1 MIVAMKAMPSGALFA
16 AALLFNSCSTAPPPA
31 ASKPP
36 MSSIQKTP
44 FGQTKDGL
52 AVDLYT
58 ITNPS
63 GASVAI
69 STYGGTVQALNVK
82 DRTGKLG
89 DVVLGFDTLDGYL
102 GEHPYFGA
110 LIGRYGN
117 RIAKGKF
124 TLNGKTYTLA
134 INNGPNALHGGIKG
148 FSRQVWKAAEV
159 GNNALELS
167 YVSKDGEEGYPGTLT
182 ATVRYTFTP
191 ANELRIDY
199 TATTDADTVANLTN
213 HSYFNLAGSPD
224 NLSHQIE
231 IYADRFTP
239 VDGGLIPTGELK
251 PVQGTPFDFTTPHAI
266 GERIDANDEQIKR
279 GGGYDHNFVFTKFDG
294 QLNPVAKVTEA
305 TSGRVMEVLTTEPA
319 VQFYTGNFLNGT
331 IKGKGGRV
339 IQRRAALC
347 LETQHYPDSP
357 NHPMFPTTVIKTGET
372 RKSTTV
378 YRFSVQ

>member
-1 MIVAMKAMPSGALFA
+1 MKFAWFA
-16 AALLFNSCSTAPPPA
+16 AALALTSCSTAPKPEA
-31 ASKPP
+31 TTPP
-36 MSSIQKTP
+36 MKNIVKKP
-44 FGQTKDGL
+44 FGQTKDGI

-63 GASVAI
+63 GASVSLA
-69 STYGGTVQALNVK
+69 TYGATVTSLNVK
-82 DRTGKLG
+82 DKAGKFG

-124 TLNGKTYTLA
+124 TLNGKQYTLA
-134 INNGPNALHGGIKG
+134 TNNGPNALHGGIKG

-159 GNNALELS
+159 GDDAVEFT

-182 ATVRYTFTP
+182 AVVRYTLTP

-199 TATTDADTVANLTN
+199 TSTTDADTVVNLTN
-213 HSYFNLAGSPD
+213 HSYFNLGGLDD
-224 NLSHQIE
+224 NLTHQVE

-239 VDGGLIPTGELK
+239 VDAGLIPTGELR
-251 PVQGTPFDFTTPHAI
+251 PVKGTPFDFTTPHVV
-266 GERIDANDEQIKR
+266 GERIDASDEQIKL
-279 GGGYDHNFVFTKFDG
+279 GGGYDHNFVFTNQDG
-294 QLNPVAKVTEA
+294 QLNLVAKVSEP
-305 TSGRVMEVLTTEPA
+305 TSGRVMEVLTTEPG
-319 VQFYTGNFLNGT
+319 VQFYTGNFLNGSV
-331 IKGKGGRV
+331 KGKGGRAYN
-339 IQRRAALC
+339 RRAALC

-357 NHPMFPTTVIKTGET
+357 NKPKFPTTVIKPGET

-378 YRFSVQ
+378 YRFGTL